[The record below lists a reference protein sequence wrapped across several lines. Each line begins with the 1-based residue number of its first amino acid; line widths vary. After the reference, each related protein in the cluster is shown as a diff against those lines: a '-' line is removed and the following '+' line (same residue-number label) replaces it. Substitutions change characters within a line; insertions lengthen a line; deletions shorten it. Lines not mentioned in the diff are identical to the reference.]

1 MRYFV
6 ISLLLIV
13 LYALS
18 PLLTAFFVE
27 SVAQASGC
35 KSDIR
40 YGVTCPSGTSLV
52 HPFDANL
59 LGNLYS
65 YARYSAV
72 TILTGGFIFTVWL
85 VTLLGY
91 AIASS
96 RRHR

>member
-27 SVAQASGC
+27 GVAQASGC

-40 YGVTCPSGTSLV
+40 YGVTCPSGTSV
-52 HPFDANL
+52 VQPFDANL

-65 YARYSAV
+65 YARYFAV
-72 TILTGGFIFTVWL
+72 TILSGALFFSVWL
-85 VTLLGY
+85 VALLGY

-96 RRHR
+96 KRHW